1 MSHIE
6 NVQIHAPMKRPS
18 QLIKLTAI
26 QQTTA
31 LSNAVSNDGTWNL
44 SSFKQLTLAIDWIGS
59 NEMKGRVLTFKKVLL
74 PFSFTWNDSIIGSP
88 RKGWIWLLGNYGI
101 ID

>member
-44 SSFKQLTLAIDWIGS
+44 SSFKQLTLAID
-59 NEMKGRVLTFKKVLL
+59 
-74 PFSFTWNDSIIGSP
+74 
-88 RKGWIWLLGNYGI
+88 
-101 ID
+101 